1 MLYYLIMKTIGIIAE
16 YNPFHNGHAYQIEEI
31 RKRTGADYI
40 LIAMSGDFVQR
51 GAPAIIDKH
60 ARTRM
65 ALLCGADLVLELPA
79 LWATASAED
88 FATAG
93 VALLEKTG
101 CVDGICF
108 GCETDNFT
116 LLSGLAQILADE
128 PDDFKTTLSLSIKK
142 GASFPKARA
151 AALSFVCNGLPDAD
165 AVPGLLAAP
174 NNILAL
180 EYLKALKRRRS
191 PIMPCPIRREG
202 ADYHDTSIR
211 EGHRM
216 PASAT
221 AIRNGILTSA
231 MSSSVLKRAMPLPVY
246 AVLKDYLKTRPPMDA
261 DDFSPVLGYLL
272 LTKQPADIHAAGGN
286 SPELAN
292 RLWKNRY
299 HFQSFSQ
306 FCLYNKSRDITYSR
320 ISRVLTHLIL
330 GIGSCDYVRGREADY
345 ITSLRIL
352 GFRKEAAPLLSRL
365 KKTAAVPVIAKL
377 ADASDKISGTDLF
390 AGELYR
396 QIQSAKA
403 AACSGTSD
411 LPEPIACSEYSQ
423 KVIKIGT

>member
-1 MLYYLIMKTIGIIAE
+1 MKTIGIIAE
-16 YNPFHNGHAYQIEEI
+16 YNPFHNGHAYQIEKI
-31 RKRTGADYI
+31 RKKTGADFI

-51 GAPAIIDKH
+51 GAPALIDKH

-65 ALLCGADLVLELPA
+65 ALLGGADLVLELPA

-108 GCETDNFT
+108 GCETDDFS
-116 LLSGLAQILADE
+116 LLSALADILADE
-128 PDDFKTTLSLSIKK
+128 PEAFKAALTLSIKK

-151 AALSFVCNGLPDAD
+151 AALSGVCGSLPGAD

-180 EYLKALKRRRS
+180 EYLKALRRRCS
-191 PIMPCPIRREG
+191 PITPWPVRREG
-202 ADYHDTSIR
+202 AAYHDTTIR
-211 EGHRM
+211 EGR
-216 PASAT
+216 PSASAT
-221 AIRNGILTSA
+221 AIRNAVLTGPA
-231 MSSSVLKRAMPLPVY
+231 DTSVLKKTMPRPVY
-246 AVLKDYLKTRPPMDA
+246 AVLKEYLKTRPPMSA
-261 DDFSPVLGYLL
+261 DDFSSILGYLL
-272 LTKQPADIHAAGGN
+272 LTEQAAGLYAAGGS

-306 FCLYNKSRDITYSR
+306 FCHYNKSRDITYTR

-330 GIGSCDYVRGREADY
+330 KISNRDYTRGREADY

-352 GFRKEAAPLLSRL
+352 GFRKEAAPLLSHL

-377 ADASDKISGTDLF
+377 ADACGQIAETDLS

-396 QIQSAKA
+396 QVQSAKA
-403 AACSGTSD
+403 ALLHTCTVPGQ
-411 LPEPIACSEYSQ
+411 IACSEYS
-423 KVIKIGT
+423 KKIVIL

>member
-1 MLYYLIMKTIGIIAE
+1 MKTIGIIAE

-31 RKRTGADYI
+31 RRKTGADFI

-60 ARTRM
+60 TRAHM
-65 ALLCGADLVLELPA
+65 ALLGGADLVLELPA

-88 FATAG
+88 FAAAG

-108 GCETDNFT
+108 GCETDNFA
-116 LLSGLAQILADE
+116 LLSVLADILADE
-128 PDDFKTTLSLSIKK
+128 PEAFRTTLNLSIKK

-151 AALSFVCNGLPDAD
+151 AALSYVCGGLPDAQ
-165 AVPGLLAAP
+165 AVPALLAAP

-180 EYLKALKRRRS
+180 EYLKALRRRCS
-191 PIMPCPIRREG
+191 PITPWPLRREG
-202 ADYHDTSIR
+202 ADYHDTAIR
-211 EGHRM
+211 DGLH
-216 PASAT
+216 PTASAT
-221 AIRNGILTSA
+221 AIRSA
-231 MSSSVLKRAMPLPVY
+231 IHTGSVDSSVIKKTMPRPVY
-246 AVLKDYLKTRPPMDA
+246 DILNKYLKTRPAMNA
-261 DDFSPVLGYLL
+261 DDFSSILGYLL
-272 LTKQPADIHAAGGN
+272 LTEQPAGLHAVGGS

-306 FCLYNKSRDITYSR
+306 FCHYNKSRDITYAR

-330 GIGSCDYVRGREADY
+330 KIGSRDYTHGRDTDY

-377 ADASDKISGTDLF
+377 ADASGQVAEAYLS

-396 QIQSAKA
+396 QVQSAKA
-403 AACSGTSD
+403 ALLHTDTVPGQIS
-411 LPEPIACSEYSQ
+411 CSEYR
-423 KVIKIGT
+423 KKIVIL